1 MSKEEMTTIR
11 ENDGQ
16 YEDNNKPRFAKAETA
31 KLMI

>member
-1 MSKEEMTTIR
+1 MQKERNDLIR
-11 ENDGQ
+11 ENDG